1 MRNVGGVAPGEGPPA
16 PVADRAVLMMVSQA
30 ISHACFLLIAV
41 VLAHALTRTEFG
53 TFNQVWLVNKSL
65 FYLFSLGLPVS
76 VYFFLPR
83 LAESGR
89 KSFIVQTM
97 LSLTVL
103 ALPFSLAMYLLADPL
118 AAYFHNPDLAHQ
130 LRVFAIWPL
139 VTVPTVCT
147 DAILLSLGR
156 TGKAATFEIVTK
168 LGMIAAVAAAAFA
181 GRGLELVFVALI
193 GYGVLQSLLG
203 IWMVWQPV
211 RGIRAPITLA
221 GWRSQLVFA
230 APYGLGTLAAVLNYQ
245 VDKVVVSLFYPPETF
260 ALYAAGAFEIPL
272 AGVTSVVVLSVIMPE
287 FVRRFQLR
295 DVDGFL
301 SLWQHS
307 MLKLALPIFAVAG
320 FLMVFAD
327 PIVRI
332 AFSDQY
338 AESIWPFRIYLLFLP
353 LRITV
358 WSQVLASTGDTRTVL
373 TAQLKAMAFNIVLGY
388 SLTRSVGWMG
398 GAMAALLADYVF
410 SALLLRQIGRRLQV
424 GTRRMVPWVGL
435 GRVALLAIVASLI
448 CFPLTRLD
456 LPVVWELLAG
466 FALFTTVYA
475 VAARKANLITG
486 DDILVLRRWLMLIT
500 GAPLGKAL

>member
-1 MRNVGGVAPGEGPPA
+1 MGNVGGVTPGEGPPA
-16 PVADRAVLMMVSQA
+16 PVADRAVLMMVSKA

-118 AAYFHNPDLAHQ
+118 AVYFHNPDLAHQ

-156 TGKAATFEIVTK
+156 TGKAAIFEIVTK

-211 RGIRAPITLA
+211 RGIKAPITLA
-221 GWRSQLVFA
+221 GWRSQLIYA
-230 APYGLGTLAAVLNYQ
+230 APYGLGALAAVLNYQ

-287 FVRRFQLR
+287 FVRRFQLH
-295 DVDGFL
+295 DVGGFL
-301 SLWQHS
+301 SLWHQS

-338 AESIWPFRIYLLFLP
+338 AESVWPFRIYLLFLP

-358 WSQVLASTGDTRTVL
+358 WSQVLASTGDTRSVL
-373 TAQLKAMAFNIVLGY
+373 NAQLMAMALNIILGY
-388 SLTRSVGWMG
+388 SLIRSVGWMG
-398 GAMAALLADYVF
+398 GAVAALLADYVF
-410 SALLLRQIGRRLQV
+410 SALLLRKIGQRLQV
-424 GTRRMVPWVGL
+424 GVRRMVPWIGL
-435 GRVALLAIVASLI
+435 GRVALLAVLASLT
-448 CFPLTRLD
+448 C
-456 LPVVWELLAG
+456 LPIVQLGLPMVWELLAG

-475 VAARKANLITG
+475 VAARKAELITG
-486 DDILVLRRWLMLIT
+486 DDILTLRRWLMLST
-500 GAPLGKAL
+500 GASLGKAL